1 MIFSRFALIT
11 GSAFGRSQLF
21 GFNEGQDNDRII
33 NLNAGGW
40 IIGDSMR
47 LSYEAC
53 PEDSLVGSESCI
65 AAKERE
71 LTDCIFYCYL
81 DTTCISECNR
91 DHINQIEKCPCYDDC
106 YNGCPCEYESDY
118 CDSGMCS
125 FYQSRVFKQPS
136 ALSPHWFNLKDSF
149 RIDFR

>member
-1 MIFSRFALIT
+1 
-11 GSAFGRSQLF
+11 
-21 GFNEGQDNDRII
+21 
-33 NLNAGGW
+33 
-40 IIGDSMR
+40 MR

-71 LTDCIFYCYL
+71 LTDCIFYCHL

-125 FYQSRVFKQPS
+125 FYQPRVFKQPS
-136 ALSPHWFNLKDSF
+136 AKPTLVQFERLLQDRLPLRSLRAHPVDCITYDGK
-149 RIDFR
+149 